1 MPSQPLPI
9 DPIAEARRQ
18 WIERWSAGEHMAA
31 ATSLM
36 RAQQLV
42 LQAVEDVL
50 RPHGL
55 TFSSYEALM
64 LLTFSRRGEL
74 PLGKMS
80 ERLMVHPA
88 SITNT
93 VDRLEER
100 GFVERRRDPADG
112 RRVLA
117 ALTTAGRTVAERVT
131 GPLNEIQFGL
141 GALDEVA
148 AGQINAVLRRVRQA
162 GGDIAEDVEDPWL
175 FVGDQTN
182 LEE

>member
-42 LQAVEDVL
+42 LAAVEDVL
-50 RPHGL
+50 RPFGL

-64 LLTFSRRGEL
+64 LLSFSRRGEM

-80 ERLMVHPA
+80 DRLMVHPA

-93 VDRLEER
+93 VDRLVTQ
-100 GFVERRRDPADG
+100 GFVARHPHPTDG
-112 RRVLA
+112 RTTLAVITPSGRDVVERATKVL
-117 ALTTAGRTVAERVT
+117 
-131 GPLNEIQFGL
+131 N
-141 GALDEVA
+141 DEVFTDIGLSPRETA
-148 AGQINAVLRRVRQA
+148 QLYRLLEKLR
-162 GGDIAEDVEDPWL
+162 
-175 FVGDQTN
+175 T
-182 LEE
+182 